1 MFYRVS
7 NGGSSPL
14 VYSNTFSGSAYTT
27 EQSVRITV
35 NINTGIKGLAH
46 PVVALNNV
54 ILGPYQA
61 TVYANATVA
70 SYVSATGVITITSEQ
85 IYSGNDTVTI
95 TGTVYLFD
103 T

>member
-14 VYSNTFSGSAYTT
+14 VYSNTFSGSAHTT
-27 EQSVRITV
+27 SQAVRITV
-35 NINTGIKGLAH
+35 TLNTGIKGLAK

-54 ILGPYQA
+54 TLGPYQA
-61 TVYANATVA
+61 NVYANATGA
-70 SYVSATGVITITSEQ
+70 SYVSATGVITITSES
-85 IYSGNDTVTI
+85 IYKGDANVTI
-95 TGTVYLFD
+95 SGTVYLFD

>member
-7 NGGSSPL
+7 NGGSPL
-14 VYSNTFSGSAYTT
+14 VYSNTFSGSAHTT
-27 EQSVRITV
+27 SQATRITV
-35 NINTGIKGLAH
+35 TLNTGIKGLAN

-54 ILGPYQA
+54 TLGPYQA
-61 TVYANATVA
+61 TVYANATSA
-70 SYVSATGVITITSEQ
+70 SYVSATGVITITSET
-85 IYSGNDTVTI
+85 IYKGDNNVTI